1 MNIRPLGDRGVV
13 KPAKIEE
20 KTQSGIILPG
30 SAQEK
35 PFQGTVV
42 AAGPGARN
50 EKGEHIAMDLKVGD
64 RIVYDKVG
72 GVDLKF
78 EDQEFIVVSEKDVLV
93 VLD

>member
-1 MNIRPLGDRGVV
+1 MNIRPLGDRVVV

-42 AAGPGARN
+42 AVGPGVRN
-50 EKGEHIAMDLKVGD
+50 EKGEHVALDLKVGD

-78 EDQEFIVVSEKDVLV
+78 EDQEFIVLSEKDVLV